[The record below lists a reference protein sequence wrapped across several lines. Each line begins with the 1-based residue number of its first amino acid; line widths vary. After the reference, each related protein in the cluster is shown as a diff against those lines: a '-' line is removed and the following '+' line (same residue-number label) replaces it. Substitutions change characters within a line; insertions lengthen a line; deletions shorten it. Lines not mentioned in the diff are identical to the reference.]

1 MPTGAEVIVEQLEDA
16 GVEVCFGLPGV
27 HNLAL
32 WEALR
37 ESPIRLVGVRHEQ
50 AAAYAADGY
59 ARASGKL
66 GVALTTTGPGAANT
80 LGAVGEAW
88 ASRTPILVIATDIP
102 STLRREGVYRGV
114 LHETAGQADMFRPVV
129 EEALVV
135 AGASEVASRTAT
147 SLEPR
152 RGPTYLEIPTDL
164 LAADAPASSGEPHR
178 RSRSRGPRPTPYPLI
193 DAAERPLIWAGA
205 GARDRADEVRALA
218 ERLAA
223 PVLTTYGA
231 RGVLPP
237 EHPCNVGMPPH
248 VEPAGRLWDEADLV
262 IAFGSDLDGM
272 NTQNWLQ
279 PQPPR
284 VIAVNLDPADARKNY
299 DVDAVVDELDVERIR
314 QRDGDVAART
324 RAVRAEACRD
334 LDPAALRYLDA
345 ISYALPD
352 DANVVCDMCIPGY
365 WIAGFHGFHHPRKLQ
380 FPMGWGTLGFAFPA
394 ALGAALAGTG
404 PTVSI
409 SGDGGFLFACGELAT
424 MAQEQLPFTA
434 VIVDDGGYGML
445 RYDQQ
450 LAGDDPYGVDLR
462 DARLPGAGRE
472 LRPAGRDRRR
482 ARRRVRRGAGP
493 ARRGR
498 RPERAGGEGGGAHP
512 PAHHVAELVSQT
524 KVRGTVPLYLARSRH
539 AAERERERLA
549 ARLDHDALARGVAG
563 EQVDDRRRDGRGGDD
578 RDAALGEHVAQRL
591 DDRRL
596 GEARADRVQADP
608 LLGELRAERAHE
620 PDDRVLV
627 GAVERVVGDAG
638 QPRERCRRDDRAAA
652 ARAQRRQRG
661 VQAEHDAVQVGAHG
675 AAVALQVEVVADAA
689 AAADPRVEVHEV
701 EPAAAL
707 DGNGDRRAVR
717 VEVGHVAARPRG
729 PRPPPP
735 PRVRP
740 RRRCPRRR
748 RPRPR
753 PRAPAPSRARA
764 RRPPR

>member
-1 MPTGAEVIVEQLEDA
+1 MPTGAQAIVEQLEDA

-27 HNLAL
+27 HNLPL
-32 WEALR
+32 WAALR

-102 STLRREGVYRGV
+102 STLRRAGVYRGV
-114 LHETAGQADMFRPVV
+114 LHETSGQADMFAPVTTARFVV
-129 EEALVV
+129 EDARQL
-135 AGASEVASRTAT
+135 ASLPPML
-147 SLEPR
+147 LEPPG
-152 RGPTYLEIPTDL
+152 GPAYLEVPTDL
-164 LAADAPASSGEPHR
+164 LAADVERDEGGWTSYAPLDPE
-178 RSRSRGPRPTPYPLI
+178 RGDPYPLI
-193 DAAERPLIWAGA
+193 DAAERPLVWAGS

-279 PQPPR
+279 PQPPHI
-284 VIAVNLDPADARKNY
+284 VAVNVDPDDASKNY
-299 DVDAVVDELDVERIR
+299 DVDAITAALDVGRIR
-314 QRDGDVAART
+314 QRDGDVGART

-334 LDPAALRYLDA
+334 LDARALRFLDA

-380 FPMGWGTLGFAFPA
+380 YPMGWGTLGFAFPA
-394 ALGAALAGTG
+394 ALGASLAGTG

-424 MAQEQLPFTA
+424 MAQERLPFTA

-450 LAGDDPYGVDLR
+450 LAGDAPYGVDLATPDFQALAESFGIPAETVEGLD
-462 DARLPGAGRE
+462 DAF
-472 LRPAGRDRRR
+472 
-482 ARRRVRRGAGP
+482 
-493 ARRGR
+493 
-498 RPERAGGEGGGAHP
+498 GE
-512 PAHHVAELVSQT
+512 
-524 KVRGTVPLYLARSRH
+524 
-539 AAERERERLA
+539 
-549 ARLDHDALARGVAG
+549 ALAR
-563 EQVDDRRRDGRGGDD
+563 
-578 RDAALGEHVAQRL
+578 HVENPEPSVL
-591 DDRRL
+591 V
-596 GEARADRVQADP
+596 ARAEA
-608 LLGELRAERAHE
+608 
-620 PDDRVLV
+620 LV
-627 GAVERVVGDAG
+627 
-638 QPRERCRRDDRAAA
+638 
-652 ARAQRRQRG
+652 
-661 VQAEHDAVQVGAHG
+661 
-675 AAVALQVEVVADAA
+675 
-689 AAADPRVEVHEV
+689 
-701 EPAAAL
+701 
-707 DGNGDRRAVR
+707 
-717 VEVGHVAARPRG
+717 
-729 PRPPPP
+729 PPPTTSP
-735 PRVRP
+735 NWYRKRP
-740 RRRCPRRR
+740 
-748 RPRPR
+748 
-753 PRAPAPSRARA
+753 
-764 RRPPR
+764 